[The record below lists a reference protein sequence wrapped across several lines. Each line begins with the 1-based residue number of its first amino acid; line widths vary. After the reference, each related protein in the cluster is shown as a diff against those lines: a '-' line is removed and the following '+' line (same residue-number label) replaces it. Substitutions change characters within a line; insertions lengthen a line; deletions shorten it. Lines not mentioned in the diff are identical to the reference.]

1 MIPALLAGRPFWSLL
16 SLYWQ
21 QTGYHVQ
28 LTLNAANPY
37 AWIPDRLSERYAGAA
52 TFLGLAVILA
62 AVLVAA
68 RMPVTLTPDTIVA
81 TAAFSLLLV
90 PFVLPHMHERY
101 FYAADMLTIVLAFFR
116 QRWAFVA
123 VLVQVVSFLSYWP
136 FLFGHEAVPLA
147 TLAMVETG
155 AVVALGVLLACRLTA
170 SPRP

>member
-1 MIPALLAGRPFWSLL
+1 
-16 SLYWQ
+16 
-21 QTGYHVQ
+21 V
-28 LTLNAANPY
+28 
-37 AWIPDRLSERYAGAA
+37 RLEA
-52 TFLGLAVILA
+52 
-62 AVLVAA
+62 
-68 RMPVTLTPDTIVA
+68 DTIVA

-116 QRWAFVA
+116 PRWAFVA